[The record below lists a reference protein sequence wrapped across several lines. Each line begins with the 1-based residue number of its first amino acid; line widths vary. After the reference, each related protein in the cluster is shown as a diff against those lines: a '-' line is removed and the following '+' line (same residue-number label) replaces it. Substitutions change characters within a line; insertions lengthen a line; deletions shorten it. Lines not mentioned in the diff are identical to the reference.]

1 MEQVHIALG
10 DNSYDIHI
18 GHGLDSA
25 ALIRGALSKTKDL
38 LIVSNETIA
47 PLYLNKLEEGLKGQ
61 GFRCNSC
68 ILKDGETYKNID
80 SYMQIIGTLLE
91 SGYGR
96 DCALVALGGGVIG
109 DITGFAAATYQRGV
123 DFVQIPTTLLAMV
136 DSSVGGK
143 TAVNHPLGKNMIGD
157 FHQPKV
163 VVADL
168 DYLKTLPKREIAAGM
183 AEVIK
188 YGVIFDRDFFDYLM
202 QAEDTAALDLAYVV
216 KRCCELKAD
225 VVSKDEKEKG
235 LRALLNYGHTF
246 GHAIEVGMG
255 FGTYLHGE
263 AVAVGML
270 IAAYVSYRT
279 NKGMTEQDVAQVQA
293 ILPKYNLPYAS
304 PDKLSAQNY
313 LEFMRHD
320 KKVKSGVINYV
331 IPQSIGSAAVFND
344 LPDDVIASLID
355 DFKAAYH

>member
-47 PLYLNKLEEGLKGQ
+47 PLYLDKLQAGLEGQ
-61 GFRCNSC
+61 GFRCKSC
-68 ILKDGETYKNID
+68 ILKDGESYKNID
-80 SYMQIIGTLLE
+80 SYMQIMTALLE
-91 SGYGR
+91 NGFGR
-96 DCALVALGGGVIG
+96 DCALVALGGGVVG
-109 DITGFAAATYQRGV
+109 DMTGFAAATYQRGV
-123 DFVQIPTTLLAMV
+123 DFVQVPTTLLAMV

-143 TAVNHPLGKNMIGD
+143 TAVNHPLGKNMIGA
-157 FHQPKV
+157 FHQPKL

-168 DYLKTLPKREIAAGM
+168 DYLETLPEHEIVAGM

-188 YGVIFDRDFFDYLM
+188 YGVIFDKAFFDYLN
-202 QAEDTAALDLAYVV
+202 QAENIAALDLAYVV

-225 VVSKDEKEKG
+225 IVSKDEKEKG

-246 GHAIEVGMG
+246 GHAIEVGLG
-255 FGTYLHGE
+255 FGAYLHGE

-270 IAAYVSYRT
+270 IAAYVSSRT
-279 NKGMTEQDVAQVQA
+279 GKGMTEQEVAQIQS
-293 ILPKYNLPYAS
+293 ILSKYNLPYAS
-304 PDKLSAQNY
+304 PTVLSGADY
-313 LEFMRHD
+313 IKYMRHD

-331 IPQSIGSAAVFND
+331 IPETIGKASVFND
-344 LPDDVIASLID
+344 LSDDSIVSLID